1 MNKYAENYLNIIKKF
16 IPGILNLNSPENIGT
31 NQNPANHGYIQSFLP
46 FLKPFKRPNVSDY
59 AYMKMQERSRLADA
73 MTPSILA
80 SNPEL
85 KELGR
90 IGENKIFQSMY
101 DKYLSPG
108 GSRVDAYKTILSG
121 MGNQLGGAT
130 IKGMRNAAESS
141 ANILN
146 NLELAGSNQS
156 GGWDYDRMS
165 GYNKPE
171 TAKNLIEFKKVFG

>member
-1 MNKYAENYLNIIKKF
+1 MNKYAESYLNIIKNL
-16 IPGILNLNSPENIGT
+16 LNLNTVEDLGASG
-31 NQNPANHGYIQSFLP
+31 NPANHGYVHSFLP

-59 AYMKMQERSRLADA
+59 AYVKMQERSRLANA

-80 SNPEL
+80 SNPGL
-85 KELGR
+85 KELGQL
-90 IGENKIFQSMY
+90 GENQLFQSIY

-108 GSRVDAYKTILSG
+108 GSRVDAYKTILGG
-121 MGNQLGGAT
+121 MGNQLGGTT

-141 ANILN
+141 ANILK
-146 NLELAGSNQS
+146 NLELAGSNGS
-156 GGWDYDRMS
+156 GAWDYDRMS

>member
-1 MNKYAENYLNIIKKF
+1 MNKYAESYLNIIKNF
-16 IPGILNLNSPENIGT
+16 IPNILNLNSAEHIYT
-31 NQNPANHGYIQSFLP
+31 NQNPANHGYIKSFLP
-46 FLKPFKRPNVSDY
+46 FLKPLKRPNVSDY
-59 AYMKMQERSRLADA
+59 AYTKMQERSRLADA

-90 IGENKIFQSMY
+90 IGKNKLFQSVY

-108 GSRVDAYKTILSG
+108 GSRVDSYKTILSG
-121 MGNQLGGAT
+121 MGNQLGGTT

-141 ANILN
+141 ANILKN
-146 NLELAGSNQS
+146 IESAGSNAA
-156 GGWDYDRMS
+156 GEWDYDRMS

-171 TAKNLIEFKKVFG
+171 TAKNLIAFKKVFG

>member
-1 MNKYAENYLNIIKKF
+1 MNKYAESYLNIIKNF
-16 IPGILNLNSPENIGT
+16 IPNILNLNSAEHIDT
-31 NQNPANHGYIQSFLP
+31 NQNPANHGYIKSFLP
-46 FLKPFKRPNVSDY
+46 FLKPLKRPNVSDY
-59 AYMKMQERSRLADA
+59 AYAKMQERTRLADA

-90 IGENKIFQSMY
+90 LGQNKLFQSVY

-108 GSRVDAYKTILSG
+108 GSRVDSYKTILGG
-121 MGNQLGGAT
+121 MGNQLGGTT

-141 ANILN
+141 ANILKN
-146 NLELAGSNQS
+146 IESAGSNAA
-156 GGWDYDRMS
+156 GEWDYDRMS

-171 TAKNLIEFKKVFG
+171 TAKNLIAFNKVF

>member
-1 MNKYAENYLNIIKKF
+1 MNKYAESYLNIIKNF
-16 IPGILNLNSPENIGT
+16 IPNILNLNSAEHIDT
-31 NQNPANHGYIQSFLP
+31 NQNPANHGYIKSFLP
-46 FLKPFKRPNVSDY
+46 FLKPLKRPNVSDY
-59 AYMKMQERSRLADA
+59 AYTKMQERSRLADA

-90 IGENKIFQSMY
+90 LGQNKLFQSVY

-108 GSRVDAYKTILSG
+108 GSRVDSYKTILSG
-121 MGNQLGGAT
+121 MGNQLGGTT

-141 ANILN
+141 ANILKN
-146 NLELAGSNQS
+146 IESAGSNAA
-156 GGWDYDRMS
+156 GEWDYDRMS

-171 TAKNLIEFKKVFG
+171 TAKNLIAYKKVFG

>member
-1 MNKYAENYLNIIKKF
+1 MNKYAESYLNIIKDL
-16 IPGILNLNSPENIGT
+16 IMGLNSAEHIDT
-31 NQNPANHGYIQSFLP
+31 NQNPANHGYIKSFLP
-46 FLKPFKRPNVSDY
+46 FLAPLKRPNVSDY
-59 AYMKMQERSRLADA
+59 AYTKMQERSRLADA

-90 IGENKIFQSMY
+90 LGQNKLFQSVY

-108 GSRVDAYKTILSG
+108 GSRVDAYKTILGG
-121 MGNQLGGAT
+121 MGNQLGGTT
-130 IKGMRNAAESS
+130 IKGMQNASEAS
-141 ANILN
+141 ANILKN
-146 NLELAGSNQS
+146 IESAGSNRP
-156 GGWDYDRMS
+156 GDWDYDAMS